1 MRIPHALSAI
11 LLATGLVFG
20 QTPDPVSN
28 ESTLNKSTLKFE
40 ASDIRTSPKSM
51 NATVFMSGGLRGD
64 RYGLRNATMLDLIST
79 AYGKERDLV
88 LGGPSWLEFD
98 RFDIAAKAPK
108 GTGQK
113 DVGPMLKSLLAERFE
128 LKVHEDTK
136 PMPAVVLTTGKGKP
150 KLREAEASG
159 EGPSAPGICKPG
171 DPRPEQPG
179 VTFMLEMHCR
189 NVTMEVFA
197 NFLRGY
203 GGPYFDQPVVNK
215 TMIDGNFDIDLKF
228 TPRQLLAQAG
238 PDAINIYKAVEDLGL
253 KLETQSVPRPVLFVD
268 SVLQKPTPNTAEAS
282 NIPQR
287 EVLKEFEVAVIKPSQ
302 PDANPQLQVQPSGQ
316 VDLKGVPL
324 KVMVAFVWG
333 YDPFTNEMVVNA
345 PKSMENQKWDITA
358 KVSATASKADAP
370 QLDIDDIRSMLKTL
384 IEERF
389 NLKWHVED
397 RPVTSYTLTAVKPK
411 MKKGD
416 PAMRASWKEGPG
428 PDGKDPRIATPILS
442 RLVAFQNISMAQFT
456 EDLQRVANGYIH
468 NTVLDETGLEG
479 GYDFTLSF
487 SAAGLLRS
495 GGPGRG
501 GDQPG
506 TAAGPGAGPASDP
519 NGALSL
525 FDAIKQQLGLKLEM
539 QKRPL
544 PVLVIDHVEEKPTEN

>member
-1 MRIPHALSAI
+1 MTRIPPALTAI

-20 QTPDPVSN
+20 QTPDPA
-28 ESTLNKSTLKFE
+28 STESTLKFE
-40 ASDIRTSPKSM
+40 ASDVRPSPKSM
-51 NATVFMSGGLRGD
+51 NATVFMSGGLRGE
-64 RYGLRNATMLDLIST
+64 RYSLRNATMLDLIST
-79 AYGKERDLV
+79 AYGKERELV

-98 RFDIAAKAPK
+98 RFDIAAKPPK
-108 GTGQK
+108 GAAQK
-113 DVGPMLKSLLAERFE
+113 DVGPMLKSLLAERFD

-150 KLREAEASG
+150 KLRDADTSG
-159 EGPSAPGICKPG
+159 LSNCTPG
-171 DPRPEQPG
+171 DPRPPQPG
-179 VTFMLEMHCR
+179 VPFMQEMHCR
-189 NVTMEVFA
+189 NVTMDVFA

-203 GGPYFDQPVVNK
+203 GGPYFDQPVVNR
-215 TMIDGNFDIDLKF
+215 TMLDGNFDIDLKF
-228 TPRQLLAQAG
+228 TPRALLSQAG
-238 PDAINIYKAVEDLGL
+238 SDAINIYKAVEDLGL
-253 KLETQSVPRPVLFVD
+253 KLETQSIPRPVLFVD
-268 SVLQKPTPNTAEAS
+268 SVLEKPTPGPADAS
-282 NIPQR
+282 KILPR
-287 EVLKEFEVAVIKPSQ
+287 EVLKEFEVAVIKQSQ
-302 PDANPQLQVQPSGQ
+302 PDANPQLMVQPSGQ

-324 KVMVAFVWG
+324 KVMVAFIWG

-345 PKSMENQKWDITA
+345 PKSMENQKWDIMA
-358 KVSATASKADAP
+358 KASATASKADAP
-370 QLDIDDIRSMLKTL
+370 QLDIDDLRSMLKTL
-384 IEERF
+384 IEERWG
-389 NLKWHVED
+389 LKWHIED
-397 RPVTSYTLTAVKPK
+397 RPVTAYTLSAVKPK

-416 PAMRASWKEGPG
+416 PAMRAGWKEGPG

-442 RLVAFQNISMAQFT
+442 RLVSFQNISMAQFA

-487 SAAGLLRS
+487 SAAGLLQS

-506 TAAGPGAGPASDP
+506 TAAAPGAGAASDP

>member
-1 MRIPHALSAI
+1 MTRIPPGLTAI
-11 LLATGLVFG
+11 LLITGLGFG
-20 QTPDPVSN
+20 QTSDPA
-28 ESTLNKSTLKFE
+28 STESTLKFE
-40 ASDIRTSPKSM
+40 ASDVRVSPKSM
-51 NATVFMSGGLRGD
+51 NATVFMTGGLRGD
-64 RYGLRNATMLDLIST
+64 RYALRNATMLDLIST
-79 AYGKERDLV
+79 AYGKERELV

-108 GTGQK
+108 GAAQK
-113 DVGPMLKSLLAERFE
+113 DVGAMLKSLLTERFE

-136 PMPAVVLTTGKGKP
+136 PMPAVVLTAGKGKP
-150 KLREAEASG
+150 KLRDADPSG
-159 EGPSAPGICKPG
+159 QGNCTPG
-171 DPRPEQPG
+171 DPRPPQPG
-179 VTFMLEMHCR
+179 VAFMQEMHCR
-189 NVTMEVFA
+189 NVTMEGFA

-215 TMIDGNFDIDLKF
+215 TGIDGTFDIDLKF
-228 TPRQLLAQAG
+228 TPRPLLSQAG
-238 PDAINIYKAVEDLGL
+238 ADAINIYKAVEELGL

-268 SVLQKPTPNTAEAS
+268 SVRQKPVPNTADVS
-282 NIPQR
+282 NVLPR
-287 EVLKEFEVAVIKPSQ
+287 EVLKEFDVAVIKQSL
-302 PDANPQLQVQPSGQ
+302 PDANPQLMVQPSGQ

-324 KVMVAFVWG
+324 KVMVAFIWG
-333 YDPFTNEMVVNA
+333 YDPFTSEMVVNA

-358 KVSATASKADAP
+358 KVSATATKADAP
-370 QLDIDDIRSMLKTL
+370 QLDADDLRSMLKTL
-384 IEERF
+384 VEQRWG
-389 NLKWHVED
+389 LKWHVED
-397 RPVTSYTLTAVKPK
+397 RPVTAYTLSAVKPK

-416 PAMRASWKEGPG
+416 PAMRASWKEGAG

-442 RLVAFQNISMAQFT
+442 RLVTFQNISMAQFA

-468 NTVLDETGLEG
+468 NSVLDETGLEG

-487 SAAGLLRS
+487 SAAGLLQS

-506 TAAGPGAGPASDP
+506 AAGAGGASDP